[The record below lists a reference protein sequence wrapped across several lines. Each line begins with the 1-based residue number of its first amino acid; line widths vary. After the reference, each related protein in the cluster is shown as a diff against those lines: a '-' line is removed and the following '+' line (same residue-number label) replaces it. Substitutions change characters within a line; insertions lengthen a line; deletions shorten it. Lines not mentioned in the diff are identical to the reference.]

1 MDINPFKIETW
12 SMNEVYKQ
20 PAQEILVVDDEQ
32 SICDFLTEALVH
44 LGHRV
49 QTANDGVEAIEK
61 VQVSD
66 FDIVITDMIMP
77 RMDGME
83 LIRYL
88 VENQKSASIIAITGH
103 TMSYQ
108 YTDVI
113 AAGASDFIAKP
124 FTINELEA
132 KLNRV
137 LRERQLLDELQR
149 LAVKDPLT
157 GLYNRRMFQKI
168 ARNEAFR
175 SVRYQHPLCLFFLD
189 IDNFKE
195 YNDIHGHKAGDD
207 LLIEFAR
214 VLTVSIRKNI
224 DSMFRFGGDEF
235 TLLLPHLS
243 GNAAIGVG
251 RRIREIYNRLGYKP
265 TFLSI
270 GIAEYLAKTGDADQD
285 IEDMVQR
292 SDRALYYVKHNLGG
306 NEAHLDEES
315 ALNHS

>member
-1 MDINPFKIETW
+1 
-12 SMNEVYKQ
+12 MNDQQEY
-20 PAQEILVVDDEQ
+20 PAQDILVVDDEQ

-49 QTANDGVEAIEK
+49 QTASDGAEAIEK
-61 VQVSD
+61 VHEGSFGV
-66 FDIVITDMIMP
+66 VITDMVMP

-83 LIRYL
+83 LIKYL
-88 VENQKSASIIAITGH
+88 VETQRNTSIIAITGH
-103 TMSYQ
+103 TMSYE

-157 GLYNRRMFQKI
+157 GLYNRRMFQKV
-168 ARNEAFR
+168 ARKEAIR
-175 SVRYQHPLCLFFLD
+175 SVRYAHPLCLFFLD
-189 IDNFKE
+189 IDSFKA
-195 YNDIHGHKAGDD
+195 YNDMYGHRAGDD
-207 LLIEFAR
+207 LLVEFAR
-214 VLTVSIRKNI
+214 VLTVSVRKNI
-224 DSMFRFGGDEF
+224 DCVFRFGGDEF
-235 TLLLPHLS
+235 TMLLPHLS
-243 GNAAIGVG
+243 SHAALGVS
-251 RRIREIYNRLGYKP
+251 RRILDLYNRFGFKP
-265 TFLSI
+265 TSLSI
-270 GIAEYLAKTGDADQD
+270 GIALYLVKTGDTDRD

-292 SDRALYYVKHNLGG
+292 ADRALYYVKHNLGG

>member
-1 MDINPFKIETW
+1 MSEFHKH
-12 SMNEVYKQ
+12 
-20 PAQEILVVDDEQ
+20 PAQDILVVDDEQ

-49 QTANDGVEAIEK
+49 ETAGDGMEAVEKIQTGSFGV
-61 VQVSD
+61 
-66 FDIVITDMIMP
+66 VITDMIMP

-88 VENQKSASIIAITGH
+88 VENQRSTSIIAITGH

-113 AAGASDFIAKP
+113 AAGASDYIAKP
-124 FTINELEA
+124 FTVNELEA

-137 LRERQLLDELQR
+137 LRERHLLDELQR

-168 ARNEAFR
+168 ARKEAFR
-175 SVRYQHPLCLFFLD
+175 CTRYSHPLCLFYLD
-189 IDNFKE
+189 IDNFKG
-195 YNDIHGHKAGDD
+195 YNDIHGHRAGDD
-207 LLIEFAR
+207 LLVEFSR
-214 VLTVSIRKNI
+214 VLMTSVRRNI
-224 DSMFRFGGDEF
+224 DSLFRFGGDEF

-243 GNAAIGVG
+243 SDAALGVS
-251 RRIREIYNRLGYKP
+251 RRIRDLYNRLGFKP

-270 GIAEYLAKTGDADQD
+270 GIARYLVKTGDTDKD

-315 ALNHS
+315 ALNHP